1 MSGDIKAV
9 IFDVGGVLVPFQ
21 LESALQELAA
31 KLSVTVEE
39 LHEVTEKWRDAW
51 VTGKMPTEEF
61 WHNVMSD
68 KRVTTSATIDELTFA
83 GLGKDWDPV
92 QPMMDFALQLKASGY
107 RIAILSDTVGPH
119 AEFITAKGVY
129 APFEVVVL
137 SHEVGLRKP
146 DPAIYQLTLER
157 LGLPAEQTVFIDD
170 TLENITAAT
179 ELGMHGIVCSSPSQV
194 IADLEKR
201 GIAV

>member
-1 MSGDIKAV
+1 MKPAIKAI

-21 LESALQELAA
+21 LERALRELAA
-31 KLSVTVEE
+31 KLNVTVEE
-39 LHEVTEKWRDAW
+39 LHEVTGQWRDAW

-61 WHNVMSD
+61 WHNVMGD
-68 KRVTTSATIDELTFA
+68 ERVATTATVDELTFT
-83 GLGKDWDPV
+83 GLGKDWEPE
-92 QPMMDFALQLKASGY
+92 QELMDFARGLTANGY
-107 RIAILSDTVGPH
+107 RIAILSDTITPH
-119 AEFITAKGVY
+119 AELIKSKGVY

-170 TLENITAAT
+170 TPENITAAT

-194 IADLEKR
+194 IADLEKL